1 MIPRALVLSVIACI
15 CFGSVSSRAL
25 AQGDTQPV
33 PDALAPPTASEFDSV
48 KEKELPWPSEFFK
61 SLQFKGFLDT
71 SYTFNLANAHPGEGP
86 DNRGRIFDIYSN
98 QFMLNSF
105 LLQVEREVNPDQ
117 ILGFKVT
124 PMIGQDT
131 AVTQA
136 VGLFKDDT
144 GTSQGSLDLLNAYLQ
159 GYVPWTGTKVK
170 VGKFETTAGAEIIEA
185 PWNDNF
191 SRSFLFG
198 YAIPFTHLG
207 IMLDQPL
214 VQHEDQSNLLA
225 VSVGVSNGW
234 DNVHDLNQAKMIHT
248 NATFSPCD
256 EFSLAGNFFFSF
268 SEQPSVIVEDAAT
281 TGGDGYARRLFDLVA
296 TIKPLD
302 GFKEDLGALGSL
314 KFLLNLD
321 VADEEHAIIDAGS
334 VDPLDPLPAVERYA
348 QWWGFSGIARMDFA
362 LFNEKHEDWFVAVR
376 GEYFD
381 DVDGARTQGLLGG
394 NTGMDLWE
402 MTFTLGYQPMPS
414 LLLRTEF
421 RYDKASENVFY
432 RRSGDAAG
440 DPDRSYQATIAF
452 EAAFLF

>member
-1 MIPRALVLSVIACI
+1 VAPL
-15 CFGSVSSRAL
+15 
-25 AQGDTQPV
+25 PV
-33 PDALAPPTASEFDSV
+33 AGFDSV

-71 SYTFNLANAHPGEGP
+71 SYTFNLANAHPGSGN

-124 PMIGQDT
+124 PMIGQDA

-136 VGLFKDDT
+136 VGLFRDDN

-170 VGKFETTAGAEIIEA
+170 VGKMETTAGAEIIEA

-198 YAIPFTHLG
+198 YAIPYTHLG

-214 VQHEDQSNLLA
+214 VQHEDKSNLLA

-256 EFSLAGNFFFSF
+256 EFSLEGNFFFSF
-268 SEQPSVIVEDAAT
+268 SEQPSALVGGERPNGA
-281 TGGDGYARRLFDLVA
+281 GDGYARRLFDLKA

-302 GFKEDLGALGSL
+302 SFKEDLGALGSL

-321 VADEEHAIIDAGS
+321 VADEEHAIIDPGI
-334 VDPLDPLPAVERYA
+334 PPALATQQYA
-348 QWWGFSGIARMDFA
+348 QWWGFSGITRMDFA
-362 LFNEKHEDWFVAVR
+362 LFSEKHEDWFIAVR

-381 DVDGARTQGLLGG
+381 DVNGARTQGLLGG

-402 MTFTLGYQPMPS
+402 MTFTLGYKPMPS

-421 RYDKASENVFY
+421 RYDKASENVFF
-432 RRSGDAAG
+432 RRSGDAG